1 MCWCSTNWK
10 RAGSQALPSA
20 DCVQILNAALR
31 CGSAYAFPNLGSR
44 LWTMPALRTSRAR
57 ISRSIVPDRLC
68 RALGTAS
75 TLCTGFFG

>member
-1 MCWCSTNWK
+1 MCRSSTNWT
-10 RAGSQALPSA
+10 RAGSQALSRV

-31 CGSAYAFPNLGSR
+31 CGSAHAFPSPGFR
-44 LWTMPALRTSRAR
+44 LWTMPALRTSRAQ

-75 TLCTGFFG
+75 TLFTGFFG